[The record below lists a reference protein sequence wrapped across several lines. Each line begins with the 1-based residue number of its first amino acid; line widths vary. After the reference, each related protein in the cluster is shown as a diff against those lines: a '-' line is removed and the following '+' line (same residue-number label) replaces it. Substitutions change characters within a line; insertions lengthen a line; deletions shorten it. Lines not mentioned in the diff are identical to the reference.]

1 MATKW
6 TKKRRSRRIQA
17 VVFVIALAVFLFSGY
32 QLLKIYLEYKK
43 GSDEYDKLA
52 DEAARILSEAEEGQ
66 GAEDGG
72 GAGSSPGQKAETGPF
87 PWEELDA
94 LMRGE
99 NEDYVG
105 WITIQ
110 DTQIDYP
117 IVQYT
122 DNDYYLAHTF
132 EGTENAAGTLF
143 VDSNIP
149 EGMEGKNVIVYGHNM
164 KNGSMFAGLKK
175 YREDDFY
182 EGHKTFRVNTKTGF
196 YTYEIFSVSV
206 VSPDSDTYTLGFED
220 DVAFLDY
227 IARMQERSLHDTGVT
242 VEAGDKIIT
251 LSTCVNKNVDR
262 LVVQAKRLGK

>member
-6 TKKRRSRRIQA
+6 TKKKRSRRIQA
-17 VVFVIALAVFLFSGY
+17 VVFMIALAVFLFSGY

-43 GSDEYDKLA
+43 GSDEYEKLA
-52 DEAARILSEAEEGQ
+52 GEAAKILSEAEDGSFAGEK
-66 GAEDGG
+66 GADGN
-72 GAGSSPGQKAETGPF
+72 AGGQKETGPF
-87 PWEELDA
+87 PWEELDK

-105 WITIQ
+105 WITIR

-117 IVQYT
+117 IVQFT
-122 DNDYYLAHTF
+122 DNDYYLSHTF
-132 EGTENAAGTLF
+132 ERTENAAGTLF

-182 EGHKTFRVNTKTGF
+182 EGHKTFRVSTKTGF

-206 VSPDSDTYTLGFED
+206 VSPDSDTYTLDFEND
-220 DVAFLDY
+220 AQFLDY
-227 IARMQERSLHDTGVT
+227 VARMQERSIHNTGVT
-242 VEAGDKIIT
+242 VEAGDRIIT

-262 LVVQAKRLGK
+262 LVVQAKRLEN

>member
-1 MATKW
+1 MTTKW
-6 TKKRRSRRIQA
+6 AKKRRARRIQA
-17 VVFVIALAVFLFSGY
+17 VIFIIALAVFLFSGY

-43 GSDEYDKLA
+43 GSDEYEKLA
-52 DEAARILSEAEEGQ
+52 GEAAKILS
-66 GAEDGG
+66 GAEDAPGG
-72 GAGSSPGQKAETGPF
+72 GEGGGTGNASGEKGPT
-87 PWEELDA
+87 PWEELDE
-94 LMRGE
+94 LMRRE

-105 WITIQ
+105 WITIP

-117 IVQYT
+117 IVQFT

-143 VDSNIP
+143 IDSEIP

-206 VSPDSDTYTLGFED
+206 ISPESDTYTLSFAD
-220 DVAFLDY
+220 DAEFLDY

-242 VEAGDKIIT
+242 VEAGDRIIT
-251 LSTCVNKNVDR
+251 LSTCVNQNVDR
-262 LVVQAKRLGK
+262 LVVQAKRLEN

>member
-6 TKKRRSRRIQA
+6 TKKKRSRRIQA
-17 VVFVIALAVFLFSGY
+17 VIFIIALAVFLFSGY

-43 GSDEYDKLA
+43 GSDEYEKLA
-52 DEAARILSEAEEGQ
+52 GEAARILSEAEDGQ
-66 GAEDGG
+66 ALEDGSSAGNG
-72 GAGSSPGQKAETGPF
+72 GGQSETGPF

-105 WITIQ
+105 WITIP

-117 IVQYT
+117 IVQFT

-196 YTYEIFSVSV
+196 YTYEIFAVTV
-206 VSPDSDTYTLGFED
+206 VSPDSDTYTLDFAD
-220 DVAFLDY
+220 DAQFLDY
-227 IARMQERSLHDTGVT
+227 IASMQERSLHNTGVT

-262 LVVQAKRLGK
+262 LVVQAKRLEN

>member
-1 MATKW
+1 MTTKW
-6 TKKRRSRRIQA
+6 TKKKRARRIQA
-17 VVFVIALAVFLFSGY
+17 VIFVIALAVFLFSGY

-43 GSDEYDKLA
+43 GSDEYEKLA
-52 DEAARILSEAEEGQ
+52 GEAARILSEAEGGLAQ
-66 GAEDGG
+66 GAGTGADGE
-72 GAGSSPGQKAETGPF
+72 QKETGPF

-94 LMRGE
+94 LMRQE

-117 IVQYT
+117 IVQFT
-122 DNDYYLAHTF
+122 DNDYYLSHTF

-164 KNGSMFAGLKK
+164 KNGSMFAGLKN
-175 YREDDFY
+175 YREDEFY
-182 EGHKTFRVNTKTGF
+182 EGHRTFRVNTKTGF
-196 YTYEIFSVSV
+196 YTYEIFAVTV
-206 VSPDSDTYTLGFED
+206 VSPDSDTYTLEFGD
-220 DVAFLDY
+220 DAQFLDY
-227 IARMQERSLHDTGVT
+227 VARMQERSLHNTGVT

-262 LVVQAKRLGK
+262 LVVQAKRLEN

>member
-1 MATKW
+1 MTTKW
-6 TKKRRSRRIQA
+6 TKKKRARRIQA
-17 VVFVIALAVFLFSGY
+17 VIFVIALAVFLFSGY

-52 DEAARILSEAEEGQ
+52 DEAARILSEAEDGEGAGGGGTGNGQ
-66 GAEDGG
+66 GQED
-72 GAGSSPGQKAETGPF
+72 AGPK

-94 LMRGE
+94 LMRRQ

-105 WITIQ
+105 WITIR
-110 DTQIDYP
+110 DTEIDYP

-132 EGTENAAGTLF
+132 ERTENAAGTLF

-196 YTYEIFSVSV
+196 YTYEIFAVSV
-206 VSPDSDTYTLGFED
+206 VSPNSDTYTLEFAD
-220 DVAFLDY
+220 DAEFMDY
-227 IARMQERSLHDTGVT
+227 IARMQERSIHDTGVT
-242 VEAGDKIIT
+242 VEPGDKIIS

-262 LVVQAKRLGK
+262 LVVQAKRLEN